1 MRYFPVFGLEKT
13 PYLDIFHAVK
23 IKKSSKIGQ
32 GQKALPSASAFCI
45 TFGCYRQ
52 GLIS

>member
-1 MRYFPVFGLEKT
+1 MRYFPVFGPEKT

-23 IKKSSKIGQ
+23 IKESSKIGQ
-32 GQKALPSASAFCI
+32 GPKALISASGFCI